1 MRKENAVVYQNHIA
15 FSTTCCVK
23 IMGNRI
29 MLRFLFCQGGQSGTF
44 HFQQLEV
51 VQSMTCFIFILCL
64 SGQNIHVCK
73 TLLID
78 ADSLFL
84 LVYVYCFSPLYFSKP
99 RKCSIA
105 FFICWSP
112 SRKLNMEKKS
122 ISVFNRFSAN

>member
-51 VQSMTCFIFILCL
+51 VQSRTCFYFYFMSLWPKYSCL
-64 SGQNIHVCK
+64 Q
-73 TLLID
+73 D
-78 ADSLFL
+78 
-84 LVYVYCFSPLYFSKP
+84 
-99 RKCSIA
+99 IA
-105 FFICWSP
+105 Y
-112 SRKLNMEKKS
+112 
-122 ISVFNRFSAN
+122 